1 MTAIVSVIGAV
12 ASSIVLVLC
21 GPNPTASQTWS
32 CSKGS
37 TGYTWLEDSGN
48 MRVTD
53 GDARMYY
60 FAASHDPTVKL
71 ESTRVC

>member
-12 ASSIVLVLC
+12 ASSIVLALC
-21 GPNPTASQTWS
+21 GPNPTATQQWP

-48 MRVTD
+48 MRVKD
-53 GDARMYY
+53 GDVRMYY
-60 FAASHDPTVKL
+60 FAASHDSTVKL